1 MTQPRIA
8 RLTDEDSEIE
18 VSEAQ
23 TALLERG
30 ARNAVETCLA
40 VQSTDR
46 VCVITDEET
55 QVVGDAL
62 TRASQQAGAAVDT
75 LLLESFGQRPL
86 TSLPDT
92 LRSAIERVDPTCS
105 FYAAAAKKG
114 EISFRIQLLPWLV
127 HTLGVRHGH
136 MPGITPALMTE
147 GMLAD
152 YDEVSRVTSRV
163 ADIVRPARQ
172 IQVRSAKGS
181 DIVAQFSPD
190 LRWVPCPGLYRRQG
204 TWGNLPEG
212 EVFTSPARV
221 DGLLT
226 VDELG
231 DYFSEQYGVLPQ
243 PVTFRIEDSIAV
255 EITSEN
261 AALANRASRLPRQLR
276 KWPAGGRVRHRHQHR
291 TDPAGRQSAPGREVS
306 RRTRRLRK
314 PLPRRDRRNL
324 ASQRPRRHHPDRL
337 RHRRRRPATHARRPV
352 PLRHVAS
359 AAPNSSFVREC
370 ALQSTSM
377 PALPDETC
385 RIVDRWSMAE

>member
-1 MTQPRIA
+1 M
-8 RLTDEDSEIE
+8 SK
-18 VSEAQ
+18 AQ

-40 VQSTDR
+40 VRSTDR

-62 TRASQQAGAAVDT
+62 TRASQQAGAAVET

-92 LRSAIERVDPTCS
+92 LRTAIERVDPTCS

-152 YDEVSRVTSRV
+152 YDEVSRVTSQV
-163 ADIVRPARQ
+163 AEIVRPARR
-172 IQVRSAKGS
+172 IRVRSAKGS

-261 AALANRASRLPRQLR
+261 TALANELAGYLDSSENGRRVGEFAIGTNTALTRLVGNLLQDE
-276 KWPAGGRVRHRHQHR
+276 KY
-291 TDPAGRQSAPGREVS
+291 PGV
-306 RRTRRLRK
+306 
-314 PLPRRDRRNL
+314 
-324 ASQRPRRHHPDRL
+324 
-337 RHRRRRPATHARRPV
+337 
-352 PLRHVAS
+352 HVAFGN
-359 AAPNSSFVREC
+359 PY
-370 ALQSTSM
+370 
-377 PALPDETC
+377 PDETGATW
-385 RIVDRWSMAE
+385 RASVHVDTIPTDCDIDVDGRPLMRAGRFIFDA

>member
-1 MTQPRIA
+1 M
-8 RLTDEDSEIE
+8 
-18 VSEAQ
+18 SEAQ

-62 TRASQQAGAAVDT
+62 TRASQQAGAAVET

-152 YDEVSRVTSRV
+152 YEEVSRVTSRV

-221 DGLLT
+221 DGVLT

-261 AALANRASRLPRQLR
+261 TALANELAGYLDSSENGRRVGEFAIGTNTALTRLVGNLLQDE
-276 KWPAGGRVRHRHQHR
+276 KY
-291 TDPAGRQSAPGREVS
+291 PGI
-306 RRTRRLRK
+306 
-314 PLPRRDRRNL
+314 
-324 ASQRPRRHHPDRL
+324 
-337 RHRRRRPATHARRPV
+337 
-352 PLRHVAS
+352 HVAFGN
-359 AAPNSSFVREC
+359 PY
-370 ALQSTSM
+370 
-377 PALPDETC
+377 PDETGATW
-385 RIVDRWSMAE
+385 RASVHVDTIPTDCDIDVDGQPLMRAGRFLFDT

>member
-1 MTQPRIA
+1 M
-8 RLTDEDSEIE
+8 SK
-18 VSEAQ
+18 AQ

-40 VQSTDR
+40 VRSTDR

-62 TRASQQAGAAVDT
+62 TRASQRAGAAVET
-75 LLLESFGQRPL
+75 LVLESFSQRPL

-92 LRSAIERVDPTCS
+92 LRAAIKQVNPTCS

-114 EISFRIQLLPWLV
+114 EISFRIELLPWLV
-127 HTLGVRHGH
+127 HTLNVRHGH
-136 MPGITPALMTE
+136 MPGITTALMTE

-152 YDEVSRVTSRV
+152 YDEVSRVTLQV
-163 ADIVRPARQ
+163 AEIVRPARQ

-221 DGLLT
+221 DGVLT

-231 DYFSEQYGVLPQ
+231 DYFSEQYGVLDQ
-243 PVTFRIEDSIAV
+243 PVTFRIEDSVAV

-261 AALANRASRLPRQLR
+261 AALANELAGYLDSSENGRRVGEFAIGTNTALTRLVGNLLQDE
-276 KWPAGGRVRHRHQHR
+276 KY
-291 TDPAGRQSAPGREVS
+291 PGV
-306 RRTRRLRK
+306 
-314 PLPRRDRRNL
+314 
-324 ASQRPRRHHPDRL
+324 
-337 RHRRRRPATHARRPV
+337 
-352 PLRHVAS
+352 HVAFGN
-359 AAPNSSFVREC
+359 PY
-370 ALQSTSM
+370 
-377 PALPDETC
+377 PDETGATW
-385 RIVDRWSMAE
+385 RASVHVDTIPTGCDIDVDGRPLMRAGRFLF

>member
-1 MTQPRIA
+1 MSKA
-8 RLTDEDSEIE
+8 R
-18 VSEAQ
+18 

-40 VQSTDR
+40 VRSTDR

-62 TRASQQAGAAVDT
+62 TRASQQAGAAVET

-261 AALANRASRLPRQLR
+261 TALANELAGYLDSSENGRRVGEFAIGTNTALTRLVGNLLQDE
-276 KWPAGGRVRHRHQHR
+276 KY
-291 TDPAGRQSAPGREVS
+291 PGV
-306 RRTRRLRK
+306 
-314 PLPRRDRRNL
+314 
-324 ASQRPRRHHPDRL
+324 
-337 RHRRRRPATHARRPV
+337 
-352 PLRHVAS
+352 HVAFGN
-359 AAPNSSFVREC
+359 PY
-370 ALQSTSM
+370 
-377 PALPDETC
+377 PDETGATW
-385 RIVDRWSMAE
+385 RASVHVDTIPTDCDIDVDGQPLMRAGRFLFDT

>member
-1 MTQPRIA
+1 M
-8 RLTDEDSEIE
+8 SK
-18 VSEAQ
+18 AQ

-40 VQSTDR
+40 VRSTDR

-62 TRASQQAGAAVDT
+62 TRASQRAGAAVET
-75 LLLESFGQRPL
+75 LLLESFSQRPL
-86 TSLPDT
+86 TNLPDT

-152 YDEVSRVTSRV
+152 YDEVSRVTLQV
-163 ADIVRPARQ
+163 AEIVRPARQ

-181 DIVAQFSPD
+181 DIVAHFSPD

-221 DGLLT
+221 DGVLT

-231 DYFSEQYGVLPQ
+231 DYFSEQYGVLSE

-261 AALANRASRLPRQLR
+261 TALANELAGYLDSSENGRRVGEFAIGTNTALTRLVGNLLQDE
-276 KWPAGGRVRHRHQHR
+276 KY
-291 TDPAGRQSAPGREVS
+291 PGI
-306 RRTRRLRK
+306 
-314 PLPRRDRRNL
+314 
-324 ASQRPRRHHPDRL
+324 
-337 RHRRRRPATHARRPV
+337 
-352 PLRHVAS
+352 HVAFGN
-359 AAPNSSFVREC
+359 PY
-370 ALQSTSM
+370 
-377 PALPDETC
+377 PDETGATW
-385 RIVDRWSMAE
+385 RASVHVDTIPTSCDIDVDGWPLMRAGRFLFDT

>member
-1 MTQPRIA
+1 M
-8 RLTDEDSEIE
+8 SK
-18 VSEAQ
+18 AQ

-40 VQSTDR
+40 VRSTDR

-62 TRASQQAGAAVDT
+62 TRASQQAGAAVET
-75 LLLESFGQRPL
+75 LVLENFSQRPL

-152 YDEVSRVTSRV
+152 YDVVSRVTSRV
-163 ADIVRPARQ
+163 ADIVRPARR

-221 DGLLT
+221 DGVLT

-231 DYFSEQYGVLPQ
+231 DYFSEQYGVLDQ
-243 PVTFRIEDSIAV
+243 PVTLRIEDSIAV
-255 EITSEN
+255 EITSED
-261 AALANRASRLPRQLR
+261 AALANELAGYLDSSENGRRVGEFAIGTNTALTRLVGNLLQDE
-276 KWPAGGRVRHRHQHR
+276 KY
-291 TDPAGRQSAPGREVS
+291 PGI
-306 RRTRRLRK
+306 
-314 PLPRRDRRNL
+314 
-324 ASQRPRRHHPDRL
+324 
-337 RHRRRRPATHARRPV
+337 
-352 PLRHVAS
+352 HVAFGN
-359 AAPNSSFVREC
+359 PY
-370 ALQSTSM
+370 
-377 PALPDETC
+377 PDETGATW
-385 RIVDRWSMAE
+385 RASVHVDTIPTGCDIDVDGQPLMRAGRFLFDT

>member
-1 MTQPRIA
+1 M
-8 RLTDEDSEIE
+8 SK
-18 VSEAQ
+18 AQ

-40 VQSTDR
+40 VRSTDR

-62 TRASQQAGAAVDT
+62 TRASQQAGAAVET

-92 LRSAIERVDPTCS
+92 LRTAIERVDPTCS

-152 YDEVSRVTSRV
+152 YDVVSRVTSRV

-181 DIVAQFSPD
+181 DIVAQFSPQ
-190 LRWVPCPGLYRRQG
+190 LRWVPCPGLYRRQS

-261 AALANRASRLPRQLR
+261 TALANELAGYLDSSENGRRVGEFAIGTNTALTRLVGNLLQDE
-276 KWPAGGRVRHRHQHR
+276 KY
-291 TDPAGRQSAPGREVS
+291 PGV
-306 RRTRRLRK
+306 
-314 PLPRRDRRNL
+314 
-324 ASQRPRRHHPDRL
+324 
-337 RHRRRRPATHARRPV
+337 
-352 PLRHVAS
+352 HVAFGN
-359 AAPNSSFVREC
+359 PY
-370 ALQSTSM
+370 
-377 PALPDETC
+377 PDETGATW
-385 RIVDRWSMAE
+385 RASVHVDTIPTDCDIDVDGRPLMRAGRFLFDT

>member
-1 MTQPRIA
+1 M
-8 RLTDEDSEIE
+8 SK
-18 VSEAQ
+18 AQ

-40 VQSTDR
+40 VRSTDR

-62 TRASQQAGAAVDT
+62 TRASQQAGAAVET

-152 YDEVSRVTSRV
+152 YDVVSRVTSRV

-181 DIVAQFSPD
+181 DIVAQFSPQ

-261 AALANRASRLPRQLR
+261 TALANELAGYLDSSENGRRVGEFAIGTNTALTRLVGNLLQDE
-276 KWPAGGRVRHRHQHR
+276 KY
-291 TDPAGRQSAPGREVS
+291 PGV
-306 RRTRRLRK
+306 
-314 PLPRRDRRNL
+314 
-324 ASQRPRRHHPDRL
+324 
-337 RHRRRRPATHARRPV
+337 
-352 PLRHVAS
+352 HVAFGN
-359 AAPNSSFVREC
+359 PY
-370 ALQSTSM
+370 
-377 PALPDETC
+377 PDETGATW
-385 RIVDRWSMAE
+385 RASVHVDTIPTSCDIDVDGRPLMRAGRFLFDT

>member
-1 MTQPRIA
+1 M
-8 RLTDEDSEIE
+8 SK
-18 VSEAQ
+18 AQ

-40 VQSTDR
+40 VRSTDR

-62 TRASQQAGAAVDT
+62 TRASQQAGAAVET

-92 LRSAIERVDPTCS
+92 LRTAIERVDPTCS

-152 YDEVSRVTSRV
+152 YDEVSRMTSRV

-181 DIVAQFSPD
+181 DIVAQFSPQ
-190 LRWVPCPGLYRRQG
+190 LRWVPCPGLYRRQS

-261 AALANRASRLPRQLR
+261 TALATELAGYLDSSENGRRVGEFAIGTNTALTRLVGNLLQDE
-276 KWPAGGRVRHRHQHR
+276 KY
-291 TDPAGRQSAPGREVS
+291 PGV
-306 RRTRRLRK
+306 
-314 PLPRRDRRNL
+314 
-324 ASQRPRRHHPDRL
+324 
-337 RHRRRRPATHARRPV
+337 
-352 PLRHVAS
+352 HVAFGN
-359 AAPNSSFVREC
+359 PY
-370 ALQSTSM
+370 
-377 PALPDETC
+377 PDETGATW
-385 RIVDRWSMAE
+385 RASVHVDTIPTDCDIDVDGRPLMRAGRFLFDT

>member
-1 MTQPRIA
+1 M
-8 RLTDEDSEIE
+8 
-18 VSEAQ
+18 SEAQ

-261 AALANRASRLPRQLR
+261 TALANELAGYLDSSENGRRVGEFAIGTNTALTRLVGNLLQDE
-276 KWPAGGRVRHRHQHR
+276 KF
-291 TDPAGRQSAPGREVS
+291 PGV
-306 RRTRRLRK
+306 
-314 PLPRRDRRNL
+314 
-324 ASQRPRRHHPDRL
+324 
-337 RHRRRRPATHARRPV
+337 
-352 PLRHVAS
+352 HVAFGN
-359 AAPNSSFVREC
+359 PY
-370 ALQSTSM
+370 
-377 PALPDETC
+377 PDETGATW
-385 RIVDRWSMAE
+385 RASVHVDTIPTDCDIDVDGRPLMRAGRFLFDT

>member
-1 MTQPRIA
+1 M
-8 RLTDEDSEIE
+8 SK
-18 VSEAQ
+18 AQ

-40 VQSTDR
+40 VRSTDR

-62 TRASQQAGAAVDT
+62 TRASQQAGAAVET
-75 LLLESFGQRPL
+75 LLLDSFGQRPL

-152 YDEVSRVTSRV
+152 YDVVSRVTSRV

-181 DIVAQFSPD
+181 DIVAQFSPQ

-261 AALANRASRLPRQLR
+261 AALATELAGYLDSSENGRRVGEFAIGTNTALTRLVGNLLQDE
-276 KWPAGGRVRHRHQHR
+276 KY
-291 TDPAGRQSAPGREVS
+291 PGVY
-306 RRTRRLRK
+306 
-314 PLPRRDRRNL
+314 
-324 ASQRPRRHHPDRL
+324 
-337 RHRRRRPATHARRPV
+337 
-352 PLRHVAS
+352 VAFGN
-359 AAPNSSFVREC
+359 PY
-370 ALQSTSM
+370 
-377 PALPDETC
+377 PDETGATW
-385 RIVDRWSMAE
+385 RASVHVDTIPTDCDIDVDGRPLMRAGRFLFDT

>member
-1 MTQPRIA
+1 M
-8 RLTDEDSEIE
+8 SK
-18 VSEAQ
+18 AQ

-40 VQSTDR
+40 VRSTDR

-62 TRASQQAGAAVDT
+62 TRASQQAGAAVET

-152 YDEVSRVTSRV
+152 YDVVSRVTSRV
-163 ADIVRPARQ
+163 ANIVRPARR
-172 IQVRSAKGS
+172 IRVRSAKGS
-181 DIVAQFSPD
+181 DIVAQFSPQ

-261 AALANRASRLPRQLR
+261 AALATELAGYLDSSENGRRVGEFAIGTNTALTRLVGNLLQDE
-276 KWPAGGRVRHRHQHR
+276 KY
-291 TDPAGRQSAPGREVS
+291 PGV
-306 RRTRRLRK
+306 
-314 PLPRRDRRNL
+314 
-324 ASQRPRRHHPDRL
+324 
-337 RHRRRRPATHARRPV
+337 
-352 PLRHVAS
+352 HVAFGN
-359 AAPNSSFVREC
+359 PY
-370 ALQSTSM
+370 
-377 PALPDETC
+377 PDETGATW
-385 RIVDRWSMAE
+385 RASVHVDTIPTDCDIDVDGRPLMRAGRFLFDT

>member
-1 MTQPRIA
+1 M
-8 RLTDEDSEIE
+8 SK
-18 VSEAQ
+18 AQ

-40 VQSTDR
+40 VRSTDR

-62 TRASQQAGAAVDT
+62 TRASQQAGAAVET

-152 YDEVSRVTSRV
+152 YDVVSRVTSRV
-163 ADIVRPARQ
+163 ANIVRPARR
-172 IQVRSAKGS
+172 IRVRSAKGS
-181 DIVAQFSPD
+181 DIVAQFSPQ

-261 AALANRASRLPRQLR
+261 TALANELAGYLDSSENGRRVGEFAIGTNTALTRLVGNLLQDE
-276 KWPAGGRVRHRHQHR
+276 KY
-291 TDPAGRQSAPGREVS
+291 PGV
-306 RRTRRLRK
+306 
-314 PLPRRDRRNL
+314 
-324 ASQRPRRHHPDRL
+324 
-337 RHRRRRPATHARRPV
+337 
-352 PLRHVAS
+352 HVAFGN
-359 AAPNSSFVREC
+359 PY
-370 ALQSTSM
+370 
-377 PALPDETC
+377 PDETGATW
-385 RIVDRWSMAE
+385 RASVHVDTIPTDCDIDVDGRPLMRAGRFLFDT

>member
-1 MTQPRIA
+1 
-8 RLTDEDSEIE
+8 
-18 VSEAQ
+18 VSKAQ

-40 VQSTDR
+40 VRSTDR

-62 TRASQQAGAAVDT
+62 TRASQQAGAAVET
-75 LLLESFGQRPL
+75 LLLESFGRRPL

-92 LRSAIERVDPTCS
+92 LRAAIERVDPTCS

-152 YDEVSRVTSRV
+152 YDEVSRMTSRV

-181 DIVAQFSPD
+181 DIVAQFSPQ
-190 LRWVPCPGLYRRQG
+190 LRWVPCPGLYRRQS

-261 AALANRASRLPRQLR
+261 TALANELAGYLDSSENGRRVGEFAIGTNTALTRLVGNLLQDE
-276 KWPAGGRVRHRHQHR
+276 KY
-291 TDPAGRQSAPGREVS
+291 PGV
-306 RRTRRLRK
+306 
-314 PLPRRDRRNL
+314 
-324 ASQRPRRHHPDRL
+324 
-337 RHRRRRPATHARRPV
+337 
-352 PLRHVAS
+352 HVAFGN
-359 AAPNSSFVREC
+359 PY
-370 ALQSTSM
+370 
-377 PALPDETC
+377 PDETGATW
-385 RIVDRWSMAE
+385 RASVHVDTIPTDCDIDVDGRPLMRAGRFIFDT

>member
-1 MTQPRIA
+1 M
-8 RLTDEDSEIE
+8 SK
-18 VSEAQ
+18 AQ

-40 VQSTDR
+40 VRSTDR

-62 TRASQQAGAAVDT
+62 TRASQQAGAAVET
-75 LLLESFGQRPL
+75 LLLESFSQRPL
-86 TSLPDT
+86 TNLPDT

-152 YDEVSRVTSRV
+152 YDEVSRVTLHV
-163 ADIVRPARQ
+163 AEIVRPARQ

-181 DIVAQFSPD
+181 DIVAHFSPD

-221 DGLLT
+221 DGVLT

-231 DYFSEQYGVLPQ
+231 DYFSEQYGVLSE

-261 AALANRASRLPRQLR
+261 TALANELAGYLDSSENGRRVGEFAIGTNTALTRLVGNLLQDE
-276 KWPAGGRVRHRHQHR
+276 KY
-291 TDPAGRQSAPGREVS
+291 PGV
-306 RRTRRLRK
+306 
-314 PLPRRDRRNL
+314 
-324 ASQRPRRHHPDRL
+324 
-337 RHRRRRPATHARRPV
+337 
-352 PLRHVAS
+352 HVAFGN
-359 AAPNSSFVREC
+359 PY
-370 ALQSTSM
+370 
-377 PALPDETC
+377 PDETGATW
-385 RIVDRWSMAE
+385 RASVHVDTIPTGCDIDVDGRPLMRAGRFLFDT

>member
-1 MTQPRIA
+1 M
-8 RLTDEDSEIE
+8 SK
-18 VSEAQ
+18 AQ

-40 VQSTDR
+40 VRSTDR

-62 TRASQQAGAAVDT
+62 TRASQQAGAAVET
-75 LLLESFGQRPL
+75 LVLESFSQRPL

-152 YDEVSRVTSRV
+152 YEEVSRVTLQV
-163 ADIVRPARQ
+163 AEIVRPARQ

-221 DGLLT
+221 DGVLT

-261 AALANRASRLPRQLR
+261 TALANELAGYLDSSENGRRVGEFAIGTNTALTRLVGNLLQDE
-276 KWPAGGRVRHRHQHR
+276 KY
-291 TDPAGRQSAPGREVS
+291 PGV
-306 RRTRRLRK
+306 
-314 PLPRRDRRNL
+314 
-324 ASQRPRRHHPDRL
+324 
-337 RHRRRRPATHARRPV
+337 
-352 PLRHVAS
+352 HVAFGN
-359 AAPNSSFVREC
+359 PY
-370 ALQSTSM
+370 
-377 PALPDETC
+377 PDETGATW
-385 RIVDRWSMAE
+385 RASVHVDTIPTSCDIDVDGQPLMRAGRFLFDT

>member
-1 MTQPRIA
+1 M
-8 RLTDEDSEIE
+8 SK
-18 VSEAQ
+18 AQ

-40 VQSTDR
+40 VRSTDR

-62 TRASQQAGAAVDT
+62 TRASQQAGAAVET

-92 LRSAIERVDPTCS
+92 LRTAIERVDPTCS

-152 YDEVSRVTSRV
+152 YDVVSRVTSRV

-181 DIVAQFSPD
+181 DIVAQFSPE

-261 AALANRASRLPRQLR
+261 TALANELAGYLDSSENGRRVGEFAIGTNTALTRLVGNLLQDE
-276 KWPAGGRVRHRHQHR
+276 KY
-291 TDPAGRQSAPGREVS
+291 PGV
-306 RRTRRLRK
+306 
-314 PLPRRDRRNL
+314 
-324 ASQRPRRHHPDRL
+324 
-337 RHRRRRPATHARRPV
+337 
-352 PLRHVAS
+352 HVAFGN
-359 AAPNSSFVREC
+359 PY
-370 ALQSTSM
+370 
-377 PALPDETC
+377 PDETGATW
-385 RIVDRWSMAE
+385 RASVHVDTIPTDCDIDVDGRPLMRAGRFLFDT

>member
-1 MTQPRIA
+1 M
-8 RLTDEDSEIE
+8 SK
-18 VSEAQ
+18 AQ

-40 VQSTDR
+40 VRSTDR

-62 TRASQQAGAAVDT
+62 TRASQQAGAAVET

-152 YDEVSRVTSRV
+152 YDVVSRVTSRV
-163 ADIVRPARQ
+163 ADIVRPARR
-172 IQVRSAKGS
+172 IRVRSAKGS
-181 DIVAQFSPD
+181 DIVAQFSPQ

-261 AALANRASRLPRQLR
+261 TALANELAGYLDSSENGRRVGEFAIGTNTALTRLVGNLLQDE
-276 KWPAGGRVRHRHQHR
+276 KY
-291 TDPAGRQSAPGREVS
+291 PGV
-306 RRTRRLRK
+306 
-314 PLPRRDRRNL
+314 
-324 ASQRPRRHHPDRL
+324 
-337 RHRRRRPATHARRPV
+337 
-352 PLRHVAS
+352 HVAFGN
-359 AAPNSSFVREC
+359 PY
-370 ALQSTSM
+370 
-377 PALPDETC
+377 PDETGATW
-385 RIVDRWSMAE
+385 RASVHVDTIPTDCDIDVDGRPLMRAGRFLFDT

>member
-1 MTQPRIA
+1 M
-8 RLTDEDSEIE
+8 SK
-18 VSEAQ
+18 AQ

-40 VQSTDR
+40 VRSTDR

-114 EISFRIQLLPWLV
+114 EISFRIELLPWLV
-127 HTLGVRHGH
+127 HTLNVRHGH

-152 YDEVSRVTSRV
+152 YDEISRVTSRV
-163 ADIVRPARQ
+163 ADIVRPARR
-172 IQVRSAKGS
+172 IRVHSAKGS
-181 DIVAQFSPD
+181 DIVAQFSPE

-221 DGLLT
+221 DGVLT

-231 DYFSEQYGVLPQ
+231 DYFSEQYGVLSE

-261 AALANRASRLPRQLR
+261 TALANELAGYLDSSENGRRVGEFAIGTNTALTRLVGNLLQDE
-276 KWPAGGRVRHRHQHR
+276 KY
-291 TDPAGRQSAPGREVS
+291 PGV
-306 RRTRRLRK
+306 
-314 PLPRRDRRNL
+314 
-324 ASQRPRRHHPDRL
+324 
-337 RHRRRRPATHARRPV
+337 
-352 PLRHVAS
+352 HVAFGN
-359 AAPNSSFVREC
+359 PY
-370 ALQSTSM
+370 
-377 PALPDETC
+377 PDETGATW
-385 RIVDRWSMAE
+385 RASVHVDTIPTGCDIDVDGQPLMRAGRFLFDA